1 MKKIAI
7 AVVLCASA
15 SFSPTLAQSALPPTK
30 GTFSNLLTR
39 ITYDAE
45 VTIDVSGRKLSVRAE
60 SITLNGAYIGP
71 NGLAPN
77 TATRLLS
84 GATCTVSGMPLS
96 AKVVCT
102 K

>member
-15 SFSPTLAQSALPPTK
+15 SFSPTLAQSAIPPTK

-39 ITYDAE
+39 ITYSAE
-45 VTIDVSGRKLSVRAE
+45 VTIDVSGKKQSVMAE
-60 SITLNGAYIGP
+60 SITLNGDNLFGP
-71 NGLAPN
+71 NRLASD
-77 TATRLLS
+77 TATRLS
-84 GATCTVSGMPLS
+84 GATCTISGMPMR